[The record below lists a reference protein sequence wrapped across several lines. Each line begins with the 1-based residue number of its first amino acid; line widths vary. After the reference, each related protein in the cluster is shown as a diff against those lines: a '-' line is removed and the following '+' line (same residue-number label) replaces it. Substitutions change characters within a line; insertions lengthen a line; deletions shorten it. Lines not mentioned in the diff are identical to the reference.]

1 MDLANLHKRIATI
14 ENLQRENREAREML
28 KAELENDAT
37 YRETLEMA
45 EAASKEKKRVKEEIE
60 NSGSNSKLIETI
72 QENNEELST
81 LKEILSAELAEVY
94 VESKKDEIVDENGE
108 VRKFKISA
116 QLVAKGKK
124 YENRDSFGKYKE
136 SEKE

>member
-1 MDLANLHKRIATI
+1 MDLSKIHQRIATI
-14 ENLQRENREAREML
+14 EKLQRENKEAREML
-28 KAELENDAT
+28 KSELENDAM
-37 YRETLEMA
+37 YREAVETA
-45 EAASKEKKRVKEEIE
+45 EGASKEKKRIKEEIE
-60 NSGSNSKLIETI
+60 NSGSNSKLMATI

-108 VRKFKISA
+108 VRKFKIIA
-116 QLVAKGKK
+116 QLVSRNSKQG
-124 YENRDSFGKYKE
+124 RDTFGKFTE